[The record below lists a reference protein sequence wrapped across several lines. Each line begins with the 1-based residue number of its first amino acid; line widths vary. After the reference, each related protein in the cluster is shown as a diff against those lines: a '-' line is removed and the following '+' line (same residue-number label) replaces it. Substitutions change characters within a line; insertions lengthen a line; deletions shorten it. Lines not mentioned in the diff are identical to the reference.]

1 MKYFIAA
8 LVATLASAEKQV
20 EVEDVEFH
28 AMMEQK
34 AVMGQEHVDLVV
46 DDPYSLSGIYMNDH
60 ECMHAIGHDGTYS
73 YLRITPEATFDDFA
87 NSSGDYIESPTIF
100 KGKHLYVNFEKQ
112 RFMVWNGDVWSLT
125 STDYMADI
133 LNGRIEDPIGGFH
146 FGHGGDKPEQV
157 EGFTVEWETDM
168 DLEPEWRCLMRPL
181 LIQAVGYV
189 EEAEL
194 SIESKALLEE
204 KKELV
209 AVHERL
215 VIEAEA
221 RQEEANCIEI
231 IEKAMA
237 ALEECEL
244 QVLRNYVQIA
254 DTYPQSW
261 LQLLNEKVLCVDEFA
276 RATASCN
283 HLWTDQWERY
293 YG

>member
-1 MKYFIAA
+1 MNDEKKQFMLWQDEKWSIAKYGAKDDEGYFY
-8 LVATLASAEKQV
+8 QV
-20 EVEDVEFH
+20 ER
-28 AMMEQK
+28 AKKGQK
-34 AVMGQEHVDLVV
+34 INNKA
-46 DDPYSLSGIYMNDH
+46 IYHN
-60 ECMHAIGHDGTYS
+60 
-73 YLRITPEATFDDFA
+73 
-87 NSSGDYIESPTIF
+87 
-100 KGKHLYVNFEKQ
+100 GK
-112 RFMVWNGDVWSLT
+112 
-125 STDYMADI
+125 
-133 LNGRIEDPIGGFH
+133 
-146 FGHGGDKPEQV
+146 GGDKPEKV
-157 EGFTVEWETDM
+157 NGFSITWETDM
-168 DLEPEWRCLMRPL
+168 DLEPEWSCLMRPL

-261 LQLLNEKVLCVDEFA
+261 LQLLHEKVVCVDTFA
-276 RATASCN
+276 A
-283 HLWTDQWERY
+283 
-293 YG
+293 